1 MRPFCGAQAGLTTR
15 YDAAMVN
22 LVLTLIS
29 PDHPGIVDSV
39 SDVVSTHGGNWLESR
54 MVQLAGK
61 FAGVLCIEVADDQ
74 AAALEAALGELET
87 TGVHLVVERSEAPA
101 VANMRPI
108 EIELVGQDRPGLVHE
123 IAYVLASQGINVE
136 ELSTDRTTAAMFGT
150 AMFQAR
156 IRASMP
162 EDVDASVVRQRLERL
177 AADLMA
183 DIRLIEALGSPH

>member
-1 MRPFCGAQAGLTTR
+1 MA
-15 YDAAMVN
+15 N

-29 PDHPGIVDSV
+29 PDHPGIVDAV

-87 TGVHLVVERSEAPA
+87 SGLHLLVERSEPPA
-101 VANMRPI
+101 AAKMRPI

-136 ELSTDRTTAAMFGT
+136 ELSTNLSTAAMFGT
-150 AMFQAR
+150 PMFAAR
-156 IRASMP
+156 IRATIP
-162 EDVDASVVRQRLERL
+162 EDVDVAEVRRRLERL

-183 DIRLIEALGSPH
+183 DIRLIEALGAPR

>member
-1 MRPFCGAQAGLTTR
+1 MA
-15 YDAAMVN
+15 N

-29 PDHPGIVDSV
+29 PDHPGIVDAV
-39 SDVVSTHGGNWLESR
+39 SDVVSSHGGNWLESR

-74 AAALEAALGELET
+74 AAALEAALDGLESE
-87 TGVHLVVERSEAPA
+87 GLHLVVERSEPAPA
-101 VANMRPI
+101 VPLRPI

-123 IAYVLASQGINVE
+123 IATVLASQGINVE
-136 ELSTDRTTAAMFGT
+136 ELTTDVSTAAHSGT
-150 AMFQAR
+150 DVFRAM

-162 EDVDASVVRQRLERL
+162 HDADVPEIRRRLERL

-183 DIRLIEALGSPH
+183 DIRLAESLRPSP